1 MSGDTRQVVIV
12 EPRGGSLA
20 DAAQAVLVKRTF
32 KSRILEKLCEGAASA
47 LNGIAGSI
55 VWASFRL
62 SEGGARLR
70 DYEYRSAVESVPRR
84 CIAFLV
90 LAAVGALSETVY
102 LILSGNE
109 GRVISAILFFVLKA
123 LEILSALA
131 LRDIVRKTQWER
143 EAPRSLCSDDES
155 RTEK

>member
-1 MSGDTRQVVIV
+1 MRGCAYLIIPYLV
-12 EPRGGSLA
+12 ELA
-20 DAAQAVLVKRTF
+20 L
-32 KSRILEKLCEGAASA
+32 
-47 LNGIAGSI
+47 AGSI

-70 DYEYRSAVESVPRR
+70 DYVYRCAVESVPRR

-102 LILSGNE
+102 LILSGYD

-143 EAPRSLCSDDES
+143 EAPRSLCADDES

>member
-1 MSGDTRQVVIV
+1 MPGM
-12 EPRGGSLA
+12 RGGAYLNIPDLVGLA
-20 DAAQAVLVKRTF
+20 RAG
-32 KSRILEKLCEGAASA
+32 RIVTAPY
-47 LNGIAGSI
+47 
-55 VWASFRL
+55 RL
-62 SEGGARLR
+62 GEGGARLR

>member
-1 MSGDTRQVVIV
+1 MPGMRGRAYLIIPYLV
-12 EPRGGSLA
+12 ELA
-20 DAAQAVLVKRTF
+20 L
-32 KSRILEKLCEGAASA
+32 
-47 LNGIAGSI
+47 AGSI

-109 GRVISAILFFVLKA
+109 GRVISAILFFVMKA
-123 LEILSALA
+123 NEILSARA
-131 LRDIVRKTQWER
+131 LRDIVRKKKWER
-143 EAPRSLCSDDES
+143 EAPRSLCSDDEY
-155 RTEK
+155 RKEK

>member
-1 MSGDTRQVVIV
+1 M
-12 EPRGGSLA
+12 
-20 DAAQAVLVKRTF
+20 
-32 KSRILEKLCEGAASA
+32 
-47 LNGIAGSI
+47 
-55 VWASFRL
+55 
-62 SEGGARLR
+62 
-70 DYEYRSAVESVPRR
+70 PRR